1 MTPNDIPTVVA
12 MHEVKIQKIEERLD
26 RLEDTQVQINKIAI
40 SIKEL
45 AMSVKQLCERQDK
58 QESRVLALEGASAD
72 KWNTLT
78 KTVISCVASGI
89 VGLVIGAIVKML

>member
-1 MTPNDIPTVVA
+1 MNPNDIPAMVA
-12 MHEVKIQKIEERLD
+12 MHEVHIQKIEED
-26 RLEDTQVQINKIAI
+26 ISRLEDTQVQINKIAI
-40 SIKEL
+40 SVQKL
-45 AMSVKQLCERQDK
+45 ASSIEQLCQRQDK